1 METHIMT
8 QEDRATV
15 VGLAV
20 MAKDA
25 AEKKLAGL
33 RGHAGRLGTRF
44 SRLGGLLSTNPESIR
59 FEEKIIQKVQSGFQP
74 LEPLRFTDFDPYE
87 IGNLAEEIRTA
98 IAELEQAKAQAAKHG
113 F

>member
-1 METHIMT
+1 MT

-15 VGLAV
+15 IGLAV

-25 AEKKLAGL
+25 AEKTLAGL

-44 SRLGGLLSTNPESIR
+44 STLGAILSTNPESIR
-59 FEEKIIQKVQSGFQP
+59 FEEKTIQKVQVGFQR
-74 LEPLRFTDFDPYE
+74 LEALRFTDFDPYE
-87 IGNLAEEIRTA
+87 IDALAEEIRTA
-98 IAELEQAKAQAAKHG
+98 SVELEKAKAEAAKYG